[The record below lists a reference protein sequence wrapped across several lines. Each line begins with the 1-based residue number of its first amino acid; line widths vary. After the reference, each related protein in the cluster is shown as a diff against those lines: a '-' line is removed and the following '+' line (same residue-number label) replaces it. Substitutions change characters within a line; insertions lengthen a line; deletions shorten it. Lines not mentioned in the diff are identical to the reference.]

1 VGAVL
6 IGYRGELQAQAT
18 VGNLMLHDGFG
29 ADLSFGNKKIN
40 LGARAQLSGNGS
52 GDEQSAHA

>member
-6 IGYRGELQAQAT
+6 VGYRGELQAQAT

-40 LGARAQLSGNGS
+40 LGSCAYSPWGRRGE
-52 GDEQSAHA
+52 EQSAHA